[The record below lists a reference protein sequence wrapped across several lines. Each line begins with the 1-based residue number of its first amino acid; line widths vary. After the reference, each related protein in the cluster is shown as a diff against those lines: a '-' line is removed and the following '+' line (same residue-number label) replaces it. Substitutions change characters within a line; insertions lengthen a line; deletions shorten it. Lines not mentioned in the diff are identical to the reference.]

1 MFASK
6 EKEEN
11 AIAQSIY
18 FVSPMIFFYKADCG
32 DEEKIC
38 QKGKGEFYERWEAST
53 RGACPALQSRVWYT
67 SIITRVR
74 GQVVIQKLYQKIEE
88 SIMIVAIYFI
98 LRFVLEIYWKYTR
111 NLIICKTYDKILL
124 I

>member
-18 FVSPMIFFYKADCG
+18 FVSPMILFYKADYG

-38 QKGKGEFYERWEAST
+38 QKGKGEFYER
-53 RGACPALQSRVWYT
+53 
-67 SIITRVR
+67 
-74 GQVVIQKLYQKIEE
+74 
-88 SIMIVAIYFI
+88 
-98 LRFVLEIYWKYTR
+98 
-111 NLIICKTYDKILL
+111 
-124 I
+124 